1 MSYGQ
6 FIEEL
11 TSNCDGVQG
20 NVLAEIL
27 SRNAETE
34 YLKRHGLPNDCI
46 DRETFKSKVPL
57 VTYDDIKPDIQRIYN
72 GDFSPILCAE
82 PVTELWLSSGT
93 SDGQRKPVPAT
104 EDDMQRRHKLLTT
117 VMSFIKQRING
128 PEPDK
133 GKAFTLLLTRD
144 EIVTPGGLLARPS
157 LSSVYK
163 NPKYYYDKPYPFNTN
178 TSPIEAIHCSDHF
191 QSIYTQLLCGFYQ
204 RHDVTRIKA
213 VFGSNLVWA
222 VHFLK
227 RHYSEICHDISS
239 GTLTPKITDL
249 SLRTCIVDT
258 FMGHQETDL
267 ADFIENECTG
277 GNWAGIFKRIWPNA
291 KYLETVVTGSMAQ
304 YIPILNHYS
313 GGLHLVSVQ
322 YSSSECDLGFNL
334 NPMCDPYDIC
344 YTIMPN
350 MAFYEFIPL
359 NVDTFGP
366 NCETV
371 DMANVVVGQ
380 EYELVVTTYTG
391 LYRYRVGDVLCPT
404 GFYNS
409 TPQFKIS
416 RRRNVVLSIDTEKT
430 TETELQEAIE
440 KASTI
445 LKPLDTIIL
454 DYTSNANIKTLPG
467 HYVIYLELM
476 TNNNQQ
482 NGLGPEILEQ
492 CCSAM
497 EAALGSVYRVARVDE
512 SIGPLE
518 IRVVSN
524 GTFEKLKDY
533 AMSKGA
539 CMNQFK
545 VPRCV
550 KLCPM
555 LELLDS
561 RVVSAHFSPSVPRS
575 GPF

>member
-1 MSYGQ
+1 
-6 FIEEL
+6 
-11 TSNCDGVQG
+11 
-20 NVLAEIL
+20 
-27 SRNAETE
+27 
-34 YLKRHGLPNDCI
+34 
-46 DRETFKSKVPL
+46 
-57 VTYDDIKPDIQRIYN
+57 
-72 GDFSPILCAE
+72 
-82 PVTELWLSSGT
+82 
-93 SDGQRKPVPAT
+93 
-104 EDDMQRRHKLLTT
+104 
-117 VMSFIKQRING
+117 
-128 PEPDK
+128 
-133 GKAFTLLLTRD
+133 
-144 EIVTPGGLLARPS
+144 
-157 LSSVYK
+157 
-163 NPKYYYDKPYPFNTN
+163 
-178 TSPIEAIHCSDHF
+178 
-191 QSIYTQLLCGFYQ
+191 
-204 RHDVTRIKA
+204 
-213 VFGSNLVWA
+213 
-222 VHFLK
+222 
-227 RHYSEICHDISS
+227 
-239 GTLTPKITDL
+239 
-249 SLRTCIVDT
+249 
-258 FMGHQETDL
+258 MGHRETDL

-277 GNWAGIFKRIWPNA
+277 GNWAGVFKRIWPNA

-334 NPMCDPYDIC
+334 NPMCNPYDIC

-404 GFYNS
+404 RFYNS

-497 EAALGSVYRVARVDE
+497 EATLGSVYRVARVDE

-524 GTFEKLKDY
+524 GTFEKLKE
-533 AMSKGA
+533 SKGA

-550 KLCPM
+550 KLWPM